1 MNIILAD
8 LGERLQLLRR
18 SLELSQKDLAHTLN
32 VGQNQISR
40 LENGLGGSI
49 DLLLLLINFY
59 DAHFNICHIFK
70 EHFEIVKKGDEMQQT
85 SPYTSI
91 AIERLKMLHSEVNEK
106 MEGIIKVME
115 QR

>member
-1 MNIILAD
+1 MNLVLVD

-18 SLELSQKDLAHTLN
+18 SLELSQKDLAQTLS

-59 DAHFNICHIFK
+59 DEHFQICNLFK
-70 EHFEIVKKGDEMQQT
+70 EHFEIVKKGEDEKET
-85 SPYTSI
+85 DTYNYI
-91 AIERLKMLHSEVNEK
+91 ALERLKFLKDEVNEK
-106 MEGIIKVME
+106 LEGIIKVME
-115 QR
+115 HI